1 MEAARHL
8 SNLQIELLQ
17 LFKFD
22 LDAEQLQEIK
32 SLLVTYFAQKATD
45 EMDALFEENNWGE
58 EKINEW
64 FHEHMRTKYKDQ

>member
-1 MEAARHL
+1 METSKHL

-17 LFKFD
+17 LFKFE

-32 SLLVTYFAQKATD
+32 SLLVAYFASKVTD
-45 EMDALFEENNWGE
+45 EMDALFEKNNWGE

-64 FHEHMRTKYKDQ
+64 SQEHMRTKYKDQ